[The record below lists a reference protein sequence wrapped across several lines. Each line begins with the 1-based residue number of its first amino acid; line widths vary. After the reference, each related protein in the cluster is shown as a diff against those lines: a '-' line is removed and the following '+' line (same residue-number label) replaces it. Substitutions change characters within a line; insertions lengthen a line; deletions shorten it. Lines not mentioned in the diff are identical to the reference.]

1 MISFLIENGFAD
13 CEKSA
18 IAIEAD
24 DALQRYFEAHEAEVE
39 SWFNVIAPS
48 GGTLE
53 LLQGNLR
60 DLSQKLS
67 A

>member
-1 MISFLIENGFAD
+1 M
-13 CEKSA
+13 CT
-18 IAIEAD
+18 EAD

-39 SWFNVIAPS
+39 SRFNVIAPS